1 MPSHSHTISGN
12 RNAVGHPHRVT
23 MMGAANTT
31 DSESTESAGSDQ
43 SHNNMPPYL
52 ALNYIIKY

>member
-1 MPSHSHTISGN
+1 
-12 RNAVGHPHRVT
+12 